1 MYANTVV
8 SILQSQHIWKPC
20 ASEQVINCFF
30 IRIQIREAT
39 QVITLT
45 IIDTLVSLLYI
56 YIACPLCFLVKNGE
70 NVSCNQSFCCFHQC
84 SSIVGANRFKCY
96 MTPFQ
101 DLLTWKRIIN
111 VWIIITYDV
120 CFIFVKPRCTR

>member
-1 MYANTVV
+1 MSVNTVV

-39 QVITLT
+39 QVITFT

-56 YIACPLCFLVKNGE
+56 YRL
-70 NVSCNQSFCCFHQC
+70 
-84 SSIVGANRFKCY
+84 SSVFSSEK
-96 MTPFQ
+96 
-101 DLLTWKRIIN
+101 W
-111 VWIIITYDV
+111 
-120 CFIFVKPRCTR
+120 